1 MDTYLIVVEHVN
13 GAEEL
18 ILLQDAVV
26 VGVDGGKDL
35 EGIDGLRRGDGPLG
49 ILGGSEGA
57 KRQLLLARGA
67 GGVSGHDGA
76 RGEVDKARSL
86 ADHGCFGLIEAVDVG
101 VRSFGFVG
109 WRLASFGLFNAG
121 KIPQINDK

>member
-1 MDTYLIVVEHVN
+1 MYVMHGEMDTYLIVVEHIN

-35 EGIDGLRRGDGPLG
+35 EGIDVLLAERRGDGSLG
-49 ILGGSEGA
+49 VLSSEGA
-57 KRQLLLARGA
+57 KRQLLLARGT

-86 ADHGCFGLIEAVDVG
+86 ADHGCFD
-101 VRSFGFVG
+101 
-109 WRLASFGLFNAG
+109 
-121 KIPQINDK
+121 

>member
-1 MDTYLIVVEHVN
+1 MHGEMDTYLIVIEHVN

-35 EGIDGLRRGDGPLG
+35 EGINGLRRGDGPLG
-49 ILGGSEGA
+49 ILGGSEEA
-57 KRQLLLARGA
+57 KRQLLLARGT
-67 GGVSGHDGA
+67 GGVSGHGGA

-86 ADHGCFGLIEAVDVG
+86 ADHGCFD
-101 VRSFGFVG
+101 
-109 WRLASFGLFNAG
+109 
-121 KIPQINDK
+121 